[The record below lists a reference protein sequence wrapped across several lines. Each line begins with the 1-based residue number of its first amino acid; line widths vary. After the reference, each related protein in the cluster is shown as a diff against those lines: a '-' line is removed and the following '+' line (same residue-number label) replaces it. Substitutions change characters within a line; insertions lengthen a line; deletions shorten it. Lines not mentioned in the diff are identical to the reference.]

1 MMAEQEK
8 PKRKTRGPWTTEERA
23 KREENKRLRAEGK
36 LPPKKKQG
44 HKPWTE
50 EAKRAMGQKNREHF
64 ANKDKAAWEAAQE
77 SLTIIRKQQ
86 LESLQFEPLEPGEP
100 KKNSRYL
107 REARVAYN
115 LPPID
120 TSDPAQVEQ
129 RINDYLDFC
138 EANEKRPTVVG
149 LANWIGVSSREITYW
164 KNGQDRGGSVTK
176 IIQRYRA
183 MMEEYM
189 VDQLQESKTNPA
201 NLIFLMKNMFGYK
214 DQTDIVVGQNNSEDQ
229 NISKE
234 DLEQWFLED
243 GKTVETTFKEDGQ

>member
-1 MMAEQEK
+1 MMAEQQK
-8 PKRKTRGPWTTEERA
+8 PKRKTRGPWTPEERA
-23 KREENKRLRAEGK
+23 RRELNKRLRAEGK
-36 LPPKKKQG
+36 LPPEKKRGHPPFTEEQKKQNSIRR
-44 HKPWTE
+44 KE
-50 EAKRAMGQKNREHF
+50 VIKNQQKE
-64 ANKDKAAWEAAQE
+64 AWEAAQGKL
-77 SLTIIRKQQ
+77 SLMRQQQ

-149 LANWIGVSSREITYW
+149 LANWIGVGAREIAYW
-164 KNGQDRGGSVTK
+164 KNGQDRGSSVAK

-183 MMEEYM
+183 MIEEYM

-214 DQTDIVVGQNNSEDQ
+214 DQTDIVVGQNNGDDQ
-229 NISKE
+229 EISKD

-243 GKTVETTFKEDGQ
+243 GKKVETTFKEGE